1 MFCYYCPLDNISMG
15 ESNTVVS
22 AYTLYRHLQ
31 QSCSRPSIYACLIIL
46 NVRVFSALM
55 TVVVVVVV
63 SKNTKLT
70 NAQMTFFFFLE
81 RIQYIC
87 GKRRKCCLPAF

>member
-31 QSCSRPSIYACLIIL
+31 QYCSRPSIYACLIIL

-63 SKNTKLT
+63 SKNTKL
-70 NAQMTFFFFLE
+70 NAQMTFFFFPLKE
-81 RIQYIC
+81 YKTLV
-87 GKRRKCCLPAF
+87 GKKRKNCLTAF